1 VTTSGHFSTPALL
14 CTVLEMGVDRVLFS
28 VDWPFV
34 ENLPGM
40 RWMDAVPLSQEDKEK
55 MFNGNARR
63 LLRM

>member
-1 VTTSGHFSTPALL
+1 
-14 CTVLEMGVDRVLFS
+14 VLFS

-40 RWMDAVPLSQEDKEK
+40 KWMETVPLSEVDKQK